1 MLDELIVR
9 SFPGLVVRKIDEYQ
23 LVINR
28 GYSDGVEQG
37 DLFMVYYVEP
47 EELIDPETNES
58 LGKLEVVRGT
68 GRAVH
73 VQEKITT
80 IKSNMM
86 ENISGKTIRRS
97 TSPFASMGVG
107 TETIEQ
113 PTKEL
118 IPFDSPD
125 IGDKVKKY

>member
-9 SFPGLVVRKIDEYQ
+9 SFPGLVVRKVDEYQ

-28 GYSDGVEQG
+28 GYSDGVEKG

-68 GRAVH
+68 GKAVH

-97 TSPFASMGVG
+97 SSPFAAIGVG

-118 IPFDSPD
+118 LPFDSPD
-125 IGDKVKKY
+125 VGDKVKKY

>member
-1 MLDELIVR
+1 MLDELLVR
-9 SFPGLVVRKIDEYQ
+9 SFPGLVVRKVDEYQ

-68 GRAVH
+68 GKAVH

-97 TSPFASMGVG
+97 TGPFASMGVG

>member
-9 SFPGLVVRKIDEYQ
+9 SFPGLVVRKIDDYQ

-28 GYSDGVEQG
+28 GYSDGVEKG

-47 EELIDPETNES
+47 EELIDPETHES
-58 LGKLEVVRGT
+58 LGNLEVVRGT
-68 GRAVH
+68 GKAIH

-86 ENISGKTIRRS
+86 ENTSGKTIRRS
-97 TSPFASMGVG
+97 TSPFAAIGVG

-118 IPFDSPD
+118 LPFESPD
-125 IGDKVKKY
+125 VGDKVKKY

>member
-1 MLDELIVR
+1 MLDDLLVR
-9 SFPGLVVRKIDEYQ
+9 NFPGLVVRKIDEYQ

-28 GYSDGVEQG
+28 GYSDGVEKG

-68 GRAVH
+68 GKAVH

-97 TSPFASMGVG
+97 SSPFAAIGVG

-118 IPFDSPD
+118 LPFDSPD
-125 IGDKVKKY
+125 VGDKVKKY